1 MEKVPACS
9 GPDLGLSMKHVFAPW
24 RIEYIKGKKPE
35 GCIFCRNSGLDRT
48 LLVHEGKN
56 AFILMNRYPYV
67 SGHIMIAPYR
77 HVRDIEDLR
86 KGERLEIF
94 ELVDLAIRTLKSAYD
109 PHGFNLGM
117 NLGRAAGAGI
127 DDHLHMHV
135 VPRWSGD
142 TNFMSV
148 LGEVRVIPEDLAKTK
163 VRLRK
168 KLNNIRTGGR
178 K

>member
-1 MEKVPACS
+1 MEGHRRVFEPV
-9 GPDLGLSMKHVFAPW
+9 LGLIMKNVSAPW

-35 GCIFCRNSGLDRT
+35 GCIFCRDSGLDRT
-48 LLVHEGKN
+48 LLVYEGKN
-56 AFILMNRYPYV
+56 AFILMNRYPYI
-67 SGHIMIAPYR
+67 SGHVMIAPYR
-77 HVRDIEDLR
+77 HVRNIEDLR
-86 KGERLEIF
+86 AEEKLEIF
-94 ELVDLAIRTLKSAYD
+94 ELMDLAIRTLRSAYD

-127 DDHLHMHV
+127 DDHLHLHV
-135 VPRWSGD
+135 VPRWNGD

-148 LGEVRVIPEDLAKTK
+148 LGEVRVIPEDPVKTR

-168 KLNNIRTGGR
+168 TLKKIRTGGR

>member
-1 MEKVPACS
+1 
-9 GPDLGLSMKHVFAPW
+9 MKNVSAPW

-35 GCIFCRNSGLDRT
+35 GCIFCRGSGLDRT

-56 AFILMNRYPYV
+56 AFILMNRYPYI

-77 HVRDIEDLR
+77 HVRNIEDLR
-86 KGERLEIF
+86 TEEKLEIF
-94 ELVDLAIRTLKSAYD
+94 ELMDLAIRTLKSTYG
-109 PHGFNLGM
+109 PHGFNLGI

-127 DDHLHMHV
+127 DDHLHLHV

-148 LGEVRVIPEDLAKTK
+148 LGEVRVIPEDPVKTRL
-163 VRLRK
+163 RLRK
-168 KLNNIRTGGR
+168 QLKKIRTGGR